1 LVNAPGGGF
10 RRLAYLHGFSMF
22 FNKIA
27 HSAKTL
33 DKSEKVG
40 FLYILQMSG
49 LEVKMGFLQ
58 GSLVNERLNG

>member
-1 LVNAPGGGF
+1 
-10 RRLAYLHGFSMF
+10 MF

-49 LEVKMGFLQ
+49 LEVKVGFLQ
-58 GSLVNERLNG
+58 GFFLVNERLNG